1 MKDEV
6 NMKAAVKPHIERVV
20 MPDGTVRLLGVAAA
34 ARESDRTKKDYKQT
48 LESVADG
55 LNEVFGV
62 W

>member
-1 MKDEV
+1 MGEQTILITL
-6 NMKAAVKPHIERVV
+6 AEYRQLQRERHAG
-20 MPDGTVRLLGVAAA
+20 MGAWALLTA

-62 W
+62 